1 MPTNYGDENSRE
13 LYMDCL
19 GKLHA
24 MMYDSDIIHT
34 LIAGDFNC
42 SPGSRFF
49 DKFKSFCDD
58 NNMVVSDISRLSN
71 VHSDDDMKMSWVDHV
86 MATRSLDAIIGD
98 INILDNVIVSDHK
111 PVSFCL
117 NCSCKNV
124 TANADAWESSVS
136 WLPCWQQCDE
146 STVMN
151 YQYRLDKLL
160 QAMDVPWY
168 LLSDLQANCDVS
180 VIHKF
185 YQDMLSC
192 VSQAMYDTVPVRKST
207 ITHFNVPG
215 WNTYVKEKHDVTRE
229 AYINW
234 ASYGKPKIGTLFEN
248 MKRSRALFKL
258 ALRYHKNHIDEMK
271 ADTCADMLMD

>member
-71 VHSDDDMKMSWVDHV
+71 VHSDDGMKMS
-86 MATRSLDAIIGD
+86 IIGD

-136 WLPCWQQCDE
+136 WLPCC
-146 STVMN
+146 SNVM
-151 YQYRLDKLL
+151 KVLL
-160 QAMDVPWY
+160 
-168 LLSDLQANCDVS
+168 
-180 VIHKF
+180 
-185 YQDMLSC
+185 
-192 VSQAMYDTVPVRKST
+192 
-207 ITHFNVPG
+207 
-215 WNTYVKEKHDVTRE
+215 
-229 AYINW
+229 
-234 ASYGKPKIGTLFEN
+234 
-248 MKRSRALFKL
+248 
-258 ALRYHKNHIDEMK
+258 
-271 ADTCADMLMD
+271 